1 MCYSDH
7 DEDIRTKGNCDY
19 CGSGITSDLIAM
31 YRARMIRM

>member
-19 CGSGITSDLIAM
+19 CKSGILQDILDF
-31 YRARMIRM
+31 YQVRMSRM